1 MDRTPLFQRAV
12 SVLSFARKLNT
23 HSDHPVIQAAR
34 TVVENLEARR
44 LLAIT
49 LTNGELLVE
58 GSLRKDNGI
67 SVDLSSDGKTYG
79 VRVNSERQTL
89 SAADVK
95 AITIIGG
102 RYDDYISVGKYVTL
116 GTIIYP
122 GWGNDTVIGGQ
133 GPDQVFELGGGNRIY
148 TQGGDDYIVGGVGDD
163 IVYGGYGQD
172 VFFGNGGRD
181 RFYGEFDN
189 DYFDGSDKVNYAY
202 GGPGTDTA
210 VNASYMRDVENYV
223 GSKTAAASSGT
234 FRLSG
239 SVLTVTGLQSHS
251 NVFNIAYNS
260 SNTYINITVGSATQS
275 YRIGSISQIRII
287 GGSKNDLVQVSSSI
301 TLPFYIDVGAGND
314 TVYAGSGSDTII
326 GGDGDDRISGG
337 KGHDLINGGNGND
350 TLLGDDGNDS
360 VLGAAGNDR
369 IYGLGGRDAI
379 DAGAGTDYVDGGAD
393 TDTVRDAETKVR
405 TEGTLTGTIGGSTGS
420 SSGGSTGG
428 SSGGSSGGST
438 GGSTGGSSGGSSG
451 GSTGGSSGGSTG
463 GSSGGSTGG
472 STGGSSGG
480 VTSPGAPGG
489 NNSSSGSGGGYTG
502 GGNNGSTSAGGGIID
517 TVDTDANA
525 PKPVVNIFALQT
537 TIRAGQTVFVHGT
550 NTKLNAGTPTTARY
564 EWDFGDPDGE
574 YNKLVGFNAA
584 HTYQEPGTYKLT
596 LRVIN
601 EKRGASEQTI
611 NITVLPAARRVIY
624 VSASGSDS
632 NDGSSTSKT
641 IKTWARAVQLVA
653 GQSDVEILFRRG
665 DTYSAQNTLSI
676 TRNNVRLGAWGSGA
690 DPVIRWSGQR
700 NGASMIFVG
709 DGVIG
714 SQIDDLTFDTI
725 WSGPTGDRTGLPFAV
740 KLNGYGNSVRGCT
753 FLNVNYAV
761 QTNGLPTGVLV
772 QDCEAPSD
780 YALRSYLVWGE
791 GSQFV
796 LLGNTVKNSV
806 VEHAVR
812 IGGVEH
818 LNISYG
824 DYRNPKIYDFE
835 TPKTALN
842 IQNANYVTIYGN
854 RLQNEQQ
861 IGPLGGADGLN
872 SKHWRLTNVVIESN
886 LLDGGYL
893 NVRHGTEDVMIKNNI
908 FKMND
913 DAQIILEGYNSEY
926 GRGVSDVKIINNTG
940 INTGTRGRF
949 LYVGGSVDGIDL
961 VNNLYKADNLLVGS
975 YGASAI
981 TVVETNLNSFRT
993 ISNNVWPV
1001 PTVSRWVELNAE
1013 GGTGIMILGSYNR
1026 ISNYFNIDEW
1036 NALSKVG
1043 TDYQQD
1049 TTLDNNFSPRSTQ
1062 IAATNGAKYA
1072 GVFVDYYGKD
1082 RSLSESWA
1090 IGAIEI

>member
-1 MDRTPLFQRAV
+1 MDQALLLSQKVSSLLRVKTLLTRSTPVIRAAN
-12 SVLSFARKLNT
+12 SVVESLETRKLL
-23 HSDHPVIQAAR
+23 S
-34 TVVENLEARR
+34 
-44 LLAIT
+44 IT
-49 LTNGELLVE
+49 LTDGELLVE
-58 GSLRKDNGI
+58 GSLRKNNGI

-79 VRVNSERQTL
+79 VRVNSDRRTF
-89 SAADVK
+89 SAADIK
-95 AITIIGG
+95 AITLIGG
-102 RYDDYISVGKYVTL
+102 RYNDYIAVGKFVTL
-116 GTIIYP
+116 GTVIYP

-133 GPDQVFELGGGNRIY
+133 GADQIFELGGGNRIY
-148 TQGGDDYIVGGVGDD
+148 AQGGDDYIVGGIGDEV
-163 IVYGGYGQD
+163 VYGGYGQD

-189 DYFDGSDKVNYAY
+189 DYFDGSDKINYAY

-210 VNASYMRDVENYV
+210 LNASYIRDVENYV

-239 SVLTVTGLQSHS
+239 SVLTVTGLQNQS
-251 NVFNIAYNS
+251 NVFNVSYNS
-260 SNTYINITVGSATQS
+260 SNTYLNITVGSATQS

-287 GGSKNDLVQVSSSI
+287 GGSKNDLVQVSSSV
-301 TLPFYIDVGAGND
+301 TLPFNIDVGAGND
-314 TVYAGSGSDTII
+314 TVYAGSGNDTII
-326 GGDGDDRISGG
+326 GGDGNDRISGG
-337 KGHDLINGGNGND
+337 KGHDLISGSNGDD
-350 TLLGDDGNDS
+350 TLIGDDGNDS
-360 VLGAAGNDR
+360 ILGAAGNDR

-379 DAGAGTDYVDGGAD
+379 DAGTGTDYVDGGSD
-393 TDTVRDAETKVR
+393 TDTVRDAETTVR

-420 SSGGSTGG
+420 STGGSTGGSSGGSTGG
-428 SSGGSSGGST
+428 STGGSSGGST

-451 GSTGGSSGGSTG
+451 GSTGGS
-463 GSSGGSTGG
+463 
-472 STGGSSGG
+472 TGGSSGG
-480 VTSPGAPGG
+480 VSSPGAPGG
-489 NNSSSGSGGGYTG
+489 SNSSSGSGGGYTG
-502 GGNNGSTSAGGGIID
+502 GGNNGSSSAGGGIID
-517 TVDTDANA
+517 TVDTDDNA
-525 PKPVVNIFALQT
+525 PKPVVNIYALQT

-550 NTKLNAGTPTTARY
+550 NTRLNAGTPTTARY
-564 EWDFGDPDGE
+564 EWDFGDPNGE

-584 HTYQEPGTYKLT
+584 HTYEEPGTYQLT

-601 EKRGASEQTI
+601 EKRGVSEQKI

-632 NDGSSTSKT
+632 NDGSSTSKA
-641 IKTWARAVQLVA
+641 IKTWTRAVQLAA
-653 GQSDVEILFRRG
+653 GQSDIEILFRRG

-690 DPVIRWSGQR
+690 DPIIRWSGQR
-700 NGASMIFVG
+700 NGASMVFVG

-796 LLGNTVKNSV
+796 LLGNKVANSV

-835 TPKTALN
+835 TQKNALN

-861 IGPLGGADGLN
+861 IGPLGGADGVN
-872 SKHWRLTNVVIESN
+872 VKHWRLKNVVIESN
-886 LLDGGYL
+886 LLEGGYL

-926 GRGVSDVKIINNTG
+926 DRGVSDVKIINNTG

-949 LYVGGSVDGIDL
+949 LYVGGSVNGIDL
-961 VNNLYKADNLLVGS
+961 VNNLYKADNLQVGS
-975 YGASAI
+975 YGTSAI
-981 TVVETNLNSFRT
+981 TVVEANLNSFRT

-1001 PTVSRWVELNAE
+1001 PSVSRWVELNAE
-1013 GGTGIMILGSYNR
+1013 EGTGIMILGSYNR
-1026 ISNYFNIDEW
+1026 ISSYFNLSEW

-1043 TDYQQD
+1043 TDYQQN
-1049 TTLDNNFSPRSTQ
+1049 TSLENNLSPRSTQ
-1062 IAATNGAKYA
+1062 VAATNGAKYA
-1072 GVFVDYYGKD
+1072 GIFVDYHGKD